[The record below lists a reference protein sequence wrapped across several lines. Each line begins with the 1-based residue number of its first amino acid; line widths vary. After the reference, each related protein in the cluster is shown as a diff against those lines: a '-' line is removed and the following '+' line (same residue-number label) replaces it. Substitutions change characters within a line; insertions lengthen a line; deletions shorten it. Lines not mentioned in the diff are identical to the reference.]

1 MENSIEFAGFPISDF
16 IFIIIVYEKNANN
29 NKNIWKFFFEGKWQI
44 KLCHWFLE
52 SFLPFQRLL
61 SQIICVFS
69 NQYALGKLYLYWEDK
84 NLIIQKLS
92 FVAPV
97 TTIAWVKW
105 FDRIFML
112 FVGN

>member
-1 MENSIEFAGFPISDF
+1 MENSIEFAGLPISDF

-69 NQYALGKLYLYWEDK
+69 NQYALGKLIYIGRIKISLSKIYLLWHQ
-84 NLIIQKLS
+84 LLQ
-92 FVAPV
+92 
-97 TTIAWVKW
+97 
-105 FDRIFML
+105 
-112 FVGN
+112 